1 MPLPAGSYVFC
12 ERGRLVDVCKNVD
25 GIRIES
31 TEVRLEGY
39 QIYLVE
45 QWAIERNREVATAV
59 SFTGDPVHK
68 IQVVAIT
75 IERPEVHC
83 PRLEKM
89 FDKFRSDGA
98 KPKETPY
105 GQLFV
110 TNLSVFTS
118 TLNIVL
124 VPQQGDYDLYQRR
137 FYLNLNLRRMGCSGR
152 SALTSKSPSDAQREK
167 FNQLYKIS
175 DSTDFEDT
183 VIRLVDLVQNCLY
196 IFGLFKLD
204 DVDGLLC
211 NATEGG
217 LEEFYNTFLSN
228 KFQKPSSRENV
239 LDPNVLSGM
248 FSKVANIRGKLQH
261 LVSNVP
267 KDPFAEPAAFVTA
280 VKAFQ
285 LKKPDLN
292 AGYLDFRTAEAI
304 TNAYQNSFN
313 PQGLKVHKVLKSKI
327 EDFSGMTA
335 VNPEGETTDLEVFAK
350 HINSESLKLVWRG
363 KPKHKPDM
371 ADALANGDWLTG
383 GKELGKSLVRGLA
396 KTTRE
401 TKNASQSLK
410 TMATGKNRQSLLLT
424 KGKNFPPIIN
434 MKEGATTDDTLAIST
449 PFEYNGP
456 KSEDERVGEGYE
468 SEDAVPP
475 STIAQSTTNGPG
487 SEDDLSPKFGNG
499 LDTPQQLQQQPI
511 SQQQQ
516 PSQQQQQPISSV
528 LANSVTAIST
538 ASTSSTSATVPAL
551 DALSTLFTQKPEPLG
566 EPEIVKF
573 YLDGRNSPMPSGNMA
588 SITAPTPSLTAP
600 VSAPMEL
607 VRSPSG
613 SPAIPSIG
621 TAAGAG
627 MTNIAGTKQP
637 KTLRDSRKRA
647 QSMSGLLGQERI
659 LGIRFESTE
668 PTGSIPGI
676 SCLPYRKIDPHPA
689 RRKRTRSFACNDLSD
704 VELHPLRTL
713 VVECDTQRY
722 YSYQALKE
730 KEDNLKALLDK
741 MQTIEKEFSGQLE
754 TLRSILKDRGTQF
767 VGLDVE
773 ASAILAER
781 RALLSEVREKEH
793 ATQRSVYHLD
803 GMVGKLV
810 EMRDFTGAFF
820 NKISYLD
827 TKLPVS
833 QRRLALWM
841 DKLQALQSQWFRTIG
856 RYMIV
861 YAPVGIRNRFVV
873 WERDVQAS
881 ALKAKELRGEVGD
894 SQLGGSSSNLGADA
908 MEYLRNLPSKSDAFT
923 AATYE
928 RVRHEPGHVNRPY
941 FSTKAKAP
949 NFLMASSDE
958 NLVLDAMRRKKAAD
972 ALQKTP
978 MGFPPVPSLSSV
990 APSTWTSAGPTPP
1003 QASSPSTSSS
1013 SPSTALQIQQREQEQ
1028 QQQFRRQ
1035 RETGQEPGGEDR
1047 ETSRSGEP
1055 QRTFKRPRIALSN
1068 AAAAAA
1074 AATNGGRSSGSS
1086 AALSTSSLPARQSSS
1101 SSSSSSSTYSVAGG
1115 RPFDSGDASVLA
1127 RSRLLSGST
1136 SSTATIQ
1143 GNRSVKPG
1151 LGSSTPSSS
1160 PSSSSSQHRARPH

>member
-1 MPLPAGSYVFC
+1 MNPPGESKRIPLPLGSFVFC
-12 ERGRLVDVCKNVD
+12 ERDRMVNICRNVD

-31 TEVRLEGY
+31 TEVKLEGY

-75 IERPEVHC
+75 IEHQDVHC
-83 PRLEKM
+83 PRLERVFEKL
-89 FDKFRSDGA
+89 RSDGA
-98 KPKETPY
+98 RPKETPY

-110 TNLSVFTS
+110 TNLSLFTS

-124 VPQQGDYDLYQRR
+124 VPQQGDFDLYQRR

-196 IFGLFKLD
+196 IFGLFRLE

-211 NATEGG
+211 NATEFG
-217 LEEFYNTFLSN
+217 LEEFYHAFLST
-228 KFQKPSSRENV
+228 KFQKPSTRENV
-239 LDPNVLSGM
+239 LDPNVLAGM

-267 KDPFAEPAAFVTA
+267 KDPFAEPAAFASA
-280 VKAFQ
+280 VRAFQ
-285 LKKPDLN
+285 AKKPDLKN
-292 AGYLDFRTAEAI
+292 AENGGYLDFKTAEAI

-350 HINSESLKLVWRG
+350 HIHSESLKLVWRG

-410 TMATGKNRQSLLLT
+410 TMATGKNRQSLLLP
-424 KGKNFPPIIN
+424 KGKSPIN
-434 MKEGATTDDTLAIST
+434 MKEGNMTEDTLVSST
-449 PFEYNGP
+449 PLDHNSP
-456 KSEDERVGEGYE
+456 RSDDEKGDGYE
-468 SEDAVPP
+468 SDDGMLP
-475 STIAQSTTNGPG
+475 STVTPSVTNGPG
-487 SEDDLSPKFGNG
+487 SEDDLPPKY
-499 LDTPQQLQQQPI
+499 LTDAQQQQLQQI
-511 SQQQQ
+511 QQQQ
-516 PSQQQQQPISSV
+516 PQSAQQQQSGQGQVQQQQPLSAG
-528 LANSVTAIST
+528 LTNSATVMSATT
-538 ASTSSTSATVPAL
+538 TSSTTSTGAAL
-551 DALSTLFTQKPEPLG
+551 DALSALFTQKPEPIG

-573 YLDGRNSPMPSGNMA
+573 YLDDRFKSSGPPMSPSHTALATAA
-588 SITAPTPSLTAP
+588 STTATNASLSTPI
-600 VSAPMEL
+600 SAPAEL

-613 SPAIPSIG
+613 SPAIPSTTTVGGATTG
-621 TAAGAG
+621 TGSIPSGTGPTSGTGATSISPSRPAGD
-627 MTNIAGTKQP
+627 N
-637 KTLRDSRKRA
+637 RKRA
-647 QSMSGLLGQERI
+647 QSLSGLLGQERL
-659 LGIRFESTE
+659 LGCRLETTE

-676 SCLPYRKIDPHPA
+676 HCLPYRKIDPHPA
-689 RRKRTRSFACNDLSD
+689 RRKRTRSFACHDLNDENLQ
-704 VELHPLRTL
+704 PLRSL

-722 YSYQALKE
+722 YSYVTLKE
-730 KEDNLKALLDK
+730 KEDTLKNLYDK

-754 TLRSILKDRGTQF
+754 ALKTILKERSTQF
-767 VGLDVE
+767 EELDVE
-773 ASAILAER
+773 ANAILSER

-861 YAPVGIRNRFVV
+861 YAPVGIRSRFVE

-881 ALKAKELRGEVGD
+881 ALKATELRGEVGD
-894 SQLGGSSSNLGADA
+894 IQLDGSSSSLVGGPVGTGGMGGGGGA
-908 MEYLRNLPSKSDAFT
+908 
-923 AATYE
+923 
-928 RVRHEPGHVNRPY
+928 V
-941 FSTKAKAP
+941 
-949 NFLMASSDE
+949 
-958 NLVLDAMRRKKAAD
+958 
-972 ALQKTP
+972 
-978 MGFPPVPSLSSV
+978 
-990 APSTWTSAGPTPP
+990 
-1003 QASSPSTSSS
+1003 
-1013 SPSTALQIQQREQEQ
+1013 
-1028 QQQFRRQ
+1028 
-1035 RETGQEPGGEDR
+1035 
-1047 ETSRSGEP
+1047 
-1055 QRTFKRPRIALSN
+1055 
-1068 AAAAAA
+1068 
-1074 AATNGGRSSGSS
+1074 SGSS
-1086 AALSTSSLPARQSSS
+1086 TCVSTAPAGQTVIQRSLIP
-1101 SSSSSSSTYSVAGG
+1101 TL
-1115 RPFDSGDASVLA
+1115 PNDASGGAGSNMGEGSIGFKAGSYMVLPEA
-1127 RSRLLSGST
+1127 MRPQAEVTDKASGV
-1136 SSTATIQ
+1136 A
-1143 GNRSVKPG
+1143 
-1151 LGSSTPSSS
+1151 
-1160 PSSSSSQHRARPH
+1160 